1 MIHYTKLPL
10 NRYDDRLTLTGLAC
24 TASNIQ
30 KVMDLFSGERVG
42 LSLIALEEDSPML
55 TWLEGQHW
63 ELQEDRQHGN
73 VTVNVPW
80 ERLPL
85 TLEKAAAEIPE
96 AMVLFLPPLSPVG
109 KTWEEWE
116 EKMKE
121 GDLDVF
127 LWISPEENTLML
139 AVRKGL
145 FPPKELFRRVK
156 SLEFT

>member
-1 MIHYTKLPL
+1 MIHYAKLPL
-10 NRYDDRLTLTGLAC
+10 SRYYDSITLTGLAC
-24 TASNIQ
+24 TASNIR
-30 KVMDLFSGERVG
+30 KIMDLFSGERVG
-42 LSLIALEEDSPML
+42 LSLIALEEDSPMI
-55 TWLEGQHW
+55 TWLEGQRW
-63 ELQEDRQHGN
+63 ELQGDRQHGI

-80 ERLPL
+80 DRLPMA
-85 TLEKAAAEIPE
+85 LEKAAAETPE
-96 AMVLFLPPLSPVG
+96 AMVLFLPSLSPAG

-121 GDLDVF
+121 GNLDVF

-156 SLEFT
+156 SLKFT